1 MDAKRDRDRKNIL
14 KEVQE
19 RIEKISSNI
28 ETLQRDLNFHRRLEQ
43 ELKREHYNRSS
54 DEESSEKS
62 IEFIPDPKVSA
73 QVNQHKQKQRKQ
85 KTDERKEAFQ
95 RAKAWHLDR
104 IQNKKR

>member
-1 MDAKRDRDRKNIL
+1 
-14 KEVQE
+14 
-19 RIEKISSNI
+19 
-28 ETLQRDLNFHRRLEQ
+28 
-43 ELKREHYNRSS
+43 LKREHYNRSS

-95 RAKAWHLDR
+95 RSKAGTWIECKIKSDKR
-104 IQNKKR
+104 GKKKQR